1 MFSENGW
8 NYELSTGASFFDEL
22 IVSAANTFVFTSYEK
37 KYNTTLNITGS
48 ELLDLS
54 GPNFIKTDTVSG
66 TTILQLNYDSKI
78 RFRGNVTATSD
89 FVLQIIGSTVSGDS
103 LTQQFYINA
112 GTGDVDFT
120 SELYKTANPT
130 YNLQFNFIGTGDLTF
145 DNLYLYTIIDENDFG
160 TMSSANFTDFKVKTY
175 DNLPDVS
182 QKELFKHA
190 LVSVGGF
197 FTTDNFRK
205 KIKINS
211 VVELSKLGAI
221 DWSNKFVEDTERAY
235 PLSGYAKTNYY
246 NYNNG
251 DTKPVNLSRGSFDVD
266 NETLTKVTN
275 VYDSI
280 FAASPEVE
288 ISGQTMADNTVYD
301 DTERIND
308 INTLIAYYEVVST
321 YTVARF
327 ETLNGTSLLATYYTD
342 FISAI
347 QKGVIFGAQFNLN
360 KSDYFLF
367 DFTKLV
373 YISQLKSVFYVL
385 SISDYSESEL
395 TKVTLLKY

>member
-1 MFSENGW
+1 MAVA
-8 NYELSTGASFFDEL
+8 STQYVLKPLNSSFFDEL